1 MNWKEF
7 TMKYGGGLT
16 KYQKK
21 GEFNWK
27 TYKDVGIQ
35 PLPSKSQIAA
45 AQGQQREYNNV
56 PIQRT
61 PTEEKIIKQKQLEEL
76 KRKTVGTI
84 RATTDADIEAQ
95 NRQDYTLLGKAQSL
109 GRGDF
114 NPLTVIAGYA
124 DLLNPAS
131 YWYAGKDFKRGV
143 KQTAEGVYNLDPDQI
158 ESGLLQTGLSGLQL
172 YPAASAGRSFI
183 KGAIPKVLGS
193 TMSSQF
199 DDFLRSVRD
208 MDDFATG
215 SPPVYRTQPALSS
228 GPVSSTPAISRVGN
242 TNPRSANFSKNLDDL
257 KYANKFARTYGYSLP
272 SDLERV
278 AQSDLL
284 TDRTIRGM
292 MNRHNTVVRGVST
305 NYDHLPTTVIEN
317 LKKRGFD
324 IKNDPEAAAIYMAT
338 TIPPSTGYGRVG
350 IPQEFIDQGNEAL
363 YSSNSLGTAE
373 GYTYGDG
380 YIVTGRRPT
389 DFSSSSRL
397 DWIRQNN
404 PKYYDQIPS
413 TKFIIDSYETYY
425 NPVDNLMM
433 YGVEGGYFPESI
445 GRDPLPMSSYT
456 TGEEY
461 KQASIGRLQNALNEV
476 IKKGSDKTK
485 QYEGALKEAINNLNK
500 QNWELVKPT
509 FDPDIN
515 IYRGAG
521 STSTYGDILK
531 DRNLAD
537 ASSLLQT
544 IPGNLI
550 KNSDRAK
557 YHASML
563 QKIKE
568 GLRNS
573 ENKTVDQIT
582 NQLHATYN
590 PNYSVFTG
598 DDYFDLLDIPRVY
611 QTSPLKAYER
621 YDVTKYKDAEKLRKK
636 VLSDLKTTAFKTKA
650 DYVTNKILPVMTKTW
665 GENKKIAYDQLRK
678 KINEI
683 ENQTWEKP
691 DFSSINADDLKSQ
704 IDNLYKDIV
713 NQKAKYLD
721 QNFPGWRNEKDRYAH
736 YVFLGKPG
744 EQVLEPIS
752 TKRIT
757 PEIYKSRSRAHHGD
771 YTPGLSAL
779 SLIPAGLSIG
789 AIQQY
794 LENQRQKPKGTYQ
807 YGGPTIDLKL
817 PQFEEDKPRPF
828 FEMSG
833 AGTGPQYDMF
843 GYGYIPLGKNLGIS
857 ADLMR
862 WKEGDWRGGRYGI
875 SGNINIPINRGER
888 RTRPDMK
895 DPVMY
900 QYGGASRAD
909 TLNLLANTRAVRNY
923 YTGRDYTPDVNY
935 TGRNLVSPSTS
946 MYKNIWEALKADR
959 SGFIATNAAYGIVT
973 PSGQR
978 KLSMSDYYRPIDRNK
993 FYQREDQNLILDTRA
1008 PMQLYDKR
1016 IEPTGVLGYTNIKP
1030 SDPMSSDIIHFYTYD
1045 PISIT
1050 PWDMLSTK
1058 QKKQRI
1064 NKYGVSGTPYESK
1077 QDFIEKTS
1085 DQEVIRKQ
1093 KLLKEAGL
1101 YKGEIDGD
1109 WGTGSEK
1116 AWKKYME
1123 LNTIPTTTNTSN
1135 TISETQVIPSTPRFN
1150 IQGIIADQYVPDAK
1164 DQTSREYRYRI
1175 NTDKGFD
1182 VIKSKKDFEEWKQRN
1197 AAEYQPYYQRSTN
1210 APIDYNKGRIQEY
1223 LETPTL
1229 MYTGDGTRRS
1239 GGESSYQYGGGF
1251 LPTRYTSN
1259 PYDPAIKNF
1268 NDSLNLYKGYVMQDY
1283 LMGPKN
1289 ERISPG
1295 TRISWTPAELKKD
1308 RTKKW
1313 NPVLKQKIADDFQ
1326 NQEEMFASDF
1336 VNENNKKLV
1345 RYYKSLGFTDDN
1357 IMYHTSADLVHPTIR
1372 AIGTYM
1378 DGSALSPIYKKPVQ
1392 PVKYADPKVVEKQKI
1407 LKDAGLYTG
1416 ELDGVWG
1423 SGSKKAWEEYTK
1435 RNTTPRSL
1443 DGMTEVTY
1451 PTSTMIETTKLDPNG
1466 NPVTE
1471 IHYYDDL
1478 RTRERK
1484 DPKVQKYLVQ
1494 TYNQMSTPYKKA
1506 AVAKYGDP
1514 SKVPFQGVNI
1524 YELNPNPYMKEE
1536 GGETNL
1542 FNWNNLDQWFKNGGE
1557 SDFVNNIYSDYMD
1570 GVYDGTPLEENAK
1583 KVYDKL
1589 NTIYYRQAKESGMTP
1604 PNYIMTNVIKKALK
1618 PS

>member
-16 KYQKK
+16 KYQKR

-35 PLPSKSQIAA
+35 TLPSKSQIVA
-45 AQGQQREYNNV
+45 AQGQQRDNV
-56 PIQRT
+56 YVNPVVKNAAQLQRINQIEEEERQRRIQETADRV
-61 PTEEKIIKQKQLEEL
+61 
-76 KRKTVGTI
+76 RGTL

-95 NRQDYTLLGKAQSL
+95 NREDYTLTGRARSL

-114 NPLTVIAGYA
+114 NPLVVAASAA
-124 DLLNPAS
+124 DLINPAS
-131 YWYAGKDFKRGV
+131 YWYAGKDFGRGV
-143 KQTAEGVYNLDPDQI
+143 KQTGEGIVNLDPEQI
-158 ESGLLQTGLSGLQL
+158 GSGLLQTGLSALQL
-172 YPAASAGRSFI
+172 YPGASTARSVI
-183 KGAIPKVLGS
+183 KGAAPRLFGS
-193 TMSSQF
+193 TMSSQAN
-199 DDFLRSVRD
+199 DFLRSVRS

-215 SPPVYRTQPALSS
+215 SPSVYRTQPGLSS
-228 GPVSSTPAISRVGN
+228 GPISSTPAISRVGS
-242 TNPRSANFSKNLDDL
+242 TSGQAFIPSAKQTGKYSPSIVSDLSSFFAPFNPKNLQTNSGL
-257 KYANKFARTYGYSLP
+257 EWMKQWYS
-272 SDLERV
+272 
-278 AQSDLL
+278 
-284 TDRTIRGM
+284 
-292 MNRHNTVVRGVST
+292 
-305 NYDHLPTTVIEN
+305 
-317 LKKRGFD
+317 
-324 IKNDPEAAAIYMAT
+324 
-338 TIPPSTGYGRVG
+338 
-350 IPQEFIDQGNEAL
+350 
-363 YSSNSLGTAE
+363 
-373 GYTYGDG
+373 
-380 YIVTGRRPT
+380 
-389 DFSSSSRL
+389 
-397 DWIRQNN
+397 
-404 PKYYDQIPS
+404 
-413 TKFIIDSYETYY
+413 
-425 NPVDNLMM
+425 
-433 YGVEGGYFPESI
+433 
-445 GRDPLPMSSYT
+445 
-456 TGEEY
+456 
-461 KQASIGRLQNALNEV
+461 
-476 IKKGSDKTK
+476 
-485 QYEGALKEAINNLNK
+485 
-500 QNWELVKPT
+500 
-509 FDPDIN
+509 DPDIIRRTEGNFPKGFSKFSIIMDSDN
-515 IYRGAG
+515 IG
-521 STSTYGDILK
+521 SKALKHFKNKLNAYEPKNYIDLLK
-531 DRNLAD
+531 DRGLKKYLQASMGSKGLSAGYPSGIYVNRTAAFPFDKRGLESTRVHELTHLIEHNGAIFND
-537 ASSLLQT
+537 DNIKSLLKPFGYSSLSEV
-544 IPGNLI
+544 P
-550 KNSDRAK
+550 
-557 YHASML
+557 
-563 QKIKE
+563 
-568 GLRNS
+568 
-573 ENKTVDQIT
+573 ENKTLSFIDREIRGINPEYYLEPSEIHARMNQGRFNFNLTPKDQ
-582 NQLHATYN
+582 
-590 PNYSVFTG
+590 FTTKM
-598 DDYFDLLDIPRVY
+598 FDEISKKYDWY
-611 QTSPLKAYER
+611 GMGR
-621 YDVTKYKDAEKLRKK
+621 YIKDKDAFI
-636 VLSDLKTTAFKTKA
+636 DLMNNFWAIPATVGIGA
-650 DYVTNKILPVMTKTW
+650 
-665 GENKKIAYDQLRK
+665 GAYQ
-678 KINEI
+678 
-683 ENQTWEKP
+683 Q
-691 DFSSINADDLKSQ
+691 F
-704 IDNLYKDIV
+704 
-713 NQKAKYLD
+713 NQKP
-721 QNFPGWRNEKDRYAH
+721 Q
-736 YVFLGKPG
+736 
-744 EQVLEPIS
+744 
-752 TKRIT
+752 
-757 PEIYKSRSRAHHGD
+757 
-771 YTPGLSAL
+771 
-779 SLIPAGLSIG
+779 
-789 AIQQY
+789 
-794 LENQRQKPKGTYQ
+794 GTYQ